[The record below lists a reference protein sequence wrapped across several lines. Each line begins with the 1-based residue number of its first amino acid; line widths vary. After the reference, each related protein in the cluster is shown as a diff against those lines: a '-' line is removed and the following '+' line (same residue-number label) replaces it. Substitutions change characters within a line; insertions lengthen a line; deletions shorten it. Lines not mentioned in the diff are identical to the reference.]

1 MLQLQLC
8 LLGLLAFGPFVQS
21 YVLLNPSNSLSS
33 EEPGYHHLHDDQ
45 AHYQGQLIK
54 KLLGRMFLLSL
65 QPEQEEQPQPQ
76 AQLAPLLGGKPK
88 REDEKSKLSPSI
100 SHIDQEE
107 TFSSFSSSRVSE
119 S

>member
-21 YVLLNPSNSLSS
+21 YVLLNPSNSLSD
-33 EEPGYHHLHDDQ
+33 EPGYHHLRDDQ

-65 QPEQEEQPQPQ
+65 QPEQEQPQPQPQ

-107 TFSSFSSSRVSE
+107 TFSSFSSSL
-119 S
+119 